1 MSSQGVT
8 TRDLQ
13 GVNLLSQDEA
23 DGDESC
29 LPAKLCLAVGAGWLC
44 PAVGAKVSN
53 YSQANLVLTAEGNMA
68 GKLRC
73 ELSWPRT
80 EQCLPHHG
88 NKGVV
93 GLQDYFKS
101 SMESELLE
109 TGGVTSLDT
118 LTHCSQPEKKGS
130 EAVVLQADRNLSRA

>member
-29 LPAKLCLAVGAGWLC
+29 LPAKLCVAVGEGWLC

-53 YSQANLVLTAEGNMA
+53 YSQTSLVLAAEGSLM
-68 GKLRC
+68 GKLSC

-80 EQCLPHHG
+80 EQCLLHHG

-101 SMESELLE
+101 SY
-109 TGGVTSLDT
+109 G
-118 LTHCSQPEKKGS
+118 K
-130 EAVVLQADRNLSRA
+130 